1 MLTNR
6 CGHHGSSLSSRL
18 AQYNVAH
25 DVAISVVEVRDRLI
39 EEQKVVGLTQGTY
52 EGNTLLLSVRHAV
65 DAGMEFIAN
74 TQLLKPRFNL
84 LCGAVLG
91 DAILNLDI
99 LQCREL
105 TKERD
110 KLLGQKHRLEERV
123 REQDTRIKSL
133 ELAEVMRGGDGNVE
147 RAKARV
153 NNLLR
158 EVDRC
163 IALIKRE
170 QDNQ

>member
-1 MLTNR
+1 MAEKDIVKLLR
-6 CGHHGSSLSSRL
+6 
-18 AQYNVAH
+18 AE
-25 DVAISVVEVRDRLI
+25 VERLI
-39 EEQKVVGLTQGTY
+39 ADHERV
-52 EGNTLLLSVRHAV
+52 SR
-65 DAGMEFIAN
+65 
-74 TQLLKPRFNL
+74 
-84 LCGAVLG
+84 
-91 DAILNLDI
+91 
-99 LQCREL
+99 QCREL

-110 KLLGQKHRLEERV
+110 NLLGQKHRLEERV

>member
-1 MLTNR
+1 MAEKDIVKLLR
-6 CGHHGSSLSSRL
+6 
-18 AQYNVAH
+18 AE
-25 DVAISVVEVRDRLI
+25 VERLI
-39 EEQKVVGLTQGTY
+39 ADHERV
-52 EGNTLLLSVRHAV
+52 SR
-65 DAGMEFIAN
+65 
-74 TQLLKPRFNL
+74 
-84 LCGAVLG
+84 
-91 DAILNLDI
+91 
-99 LQCREL
+99 QCRDL

-110 KLLGQKHRLEERV
+110 NLLGQKHRLEERV

-163 IALIKRE
+163 FALIKRE

>member
-6 CGHHGSSLSSRL
+6 CGHHSSPLSSRL

-65 DAGMEFIAN
+65 DAGMELIAN
-74 TQLLKPRFNL
+74 AQLLEPRFNL

-91 DAILNLDI
+91 DAVLNLDI
-99 LQCREL
+99 LQCCEL
-105 TKERD
+105 AKET
-110 KLLGQKHRLEERV
+110 QILEEDAYIV
-123 REQDTRIKSL
+123 LTDVAPMVYVVALNILAIK
-133 ELAEVMRGGDGNVE
+133 
-147 RAKARV
+147 
-153 NNLLR
+153 
-158 EVDRC
+158 
-163 IALIKRE
+163 
-170 QDNQ
+170 

>member
-1 MLTNR
+1 MAEKDIVKLLR
-6 CGHHGSSLSSRL
+6 
-18 AQYNVAH
+18 AE
-25 DVAISVVEVRDRLI
+25 VERLI
-39 EEQKVVGLTQGTY
+39 ADHERV
-52 EGNTLLLSVRHAV
+52 SR
-65 DAGMEFIAN
+65 
-74 TQLLKPRFNL
+74 
-84 LCGAVLG
+84 
-91 DAILNLDI
+91 
-99 LQCREL
+99 QCRDL

-110 KLLGQKHRLEERV
+110 NLLGQKHRLEERV

-163 IALIKRE
+163 IALIKQE
-170 QDNQ
+170 QDNR